1 MEIWI
6 LSGLIFKH
14 FIADF
19 VLQRKYQYINKGKY
33 GHPGGLLHSGI
44 HVVGTIIVLSFF
56 IPIDLT
62 LMLAGGEGVVHYH
75 IDWAK
80 SKLNVLMNLRVTEDN
95 RYWFWF
101 GFDQFLHH
109 MTYVGLIF
117 VLRAM
122 AYNSDLILGGY

>member
-19 VLQRKYQYINKGKY
+19 VLQRKYQYMNKGKY

-44 HVVGTIIVLSFF
+44 HVLGTIIVLVFF
-56 IPIDLT
+56 LPVK
-62 LMLAGGEGVVHYH
+62 LALILALLEGVVHYH
-75 IDWAK
+75 IDWGK
-80 SKLNVLMNLRVTEDN
+80 SNLNELMNLRVTEDN

-109 MTYVGLIF
+109 MTYIGLIL
-117 VLRAM
+117 VLRTLTE
-122 AYNSDLILGGY
+122 NGSFIIG